1 MKKFLKML
9 FSVIFVGVLVI
20 PSFGIAAEPIK
31 FGMPNALSGHGASY
45 AQPMVKGAEVALK
58 EINAKGGVLGRPI
71 QLILRDH
78 QGKSELAQ
86 RYAEELISSEK
97 VNFLVGTIYSSTAM
111 SISQVAKRHKV
122 FFLDCGV
129 RATAFTEEE
138 GHRYVGSISV
148 DTTYEGRAS
157 AQYVADYYK
166 KEDITYWLIG
176 SDYAYGRDAAKYF
189 KEHIK
194 KVKPKSKQIGETW
207 VKMGETEFTT
217 PIGAIAAAKPDVI
230 VSLMITNAFQS
241 FTIQAKPYNLFQ
253 RPVIAIP
260 LIGNTENLRPL
271 GKNYPEGV
279 ICSSKYVQG
288 LFKYPASKHFEK
300 LYLDTTKETWVPAF
314 AADGYMLMWVMA
326 KAIEKAGTTDTEK
339 VIDALGTLQMDTP
352 KGRLIMRAVDK
363 KCNLGEPWGIT
374 KYNQNLGFVELDKV
388 KYIDAAPL
396 MHTPEEVMAVRK
408 K

>member
-1 MKKFLKML
+1 MRKMFKL
-9 FSVIFVGVLVI
+9 LISVFIAGILVI
-20 PSFGIAAEPIK
+20 PAVGLAAEPIK

-45 AQPMVKGAEVALK
+45 AQPMVKGAEVAIK

-71 QLILRDH
+71 ELILRDH
-78 QGKSELAQ
+78 QGKSDLAQ

-111 SISQVAKRHKV
+111 AISQVAKRHKV

-157 AQYVADYYK
+157 AQYVAEYYK

-189 KEHIK
+189 KEHMM
-194 KVKPKSKQIGETW
+194 KVKPKSKLLGETW
-207 VKMGETEFTT
+207 VKMAETEFTT
-217 PIGAIAAAKPDVI
+217 PIGVIAAAKPDVI

-288 LFKYPASKHFEK
+288 LFKYPASKQFEK
-300 LYLDTTKETWVPAF
+300 LYLETTKEKWVPAF

-352 KGRLIMRAVDK
+352 KGKLIMRPVDM

-374 KYNQNLGFVELDKV
+374 KYNAKLGFVELDKV
-388 KYIDAAPL
+388 KYIDATPL
-396 MHTPEEVMAVRK
+396 MHTPEEVMASRK